1 MSRLIEALK
10 LTGRR
15 RFALRAVASC
25 RYAGERQRE
34 RGTSLVGR
42 CLFGSLSALG
52 LGYSLIS
59 GARWQDGGRRQSR
72 RFGDMADGFA
82 V

>member
-1 MSRLIEALK
+1 VPLDQQRWNSSL
-10 LTGRR
+10 
-15 RFALRAVASC
+15 
-25 RYAGERQRE
+25 AG
-34 RGTSLVGR
+34 GPLMAA
-42 CLFGSLSALG
+42 FG
-52 LGYSLIS
+52 LGCSLIP